1 MSFEELS
8 ITPSSKNIQLN
19 ISKTISFSSSSSP
32 KSKSWFSK
40 KVVPAIRRVRNVAD
54 NVASIAG
61 KVATVASLL

>member
-19 ISKTISFSSSSSP
+19 ISKTISFSSSSP
-32 KSKSWFSK
+32 KTKNWFSK
-40 KVVPAIRRVRNVAD
+40 KVVPAIRRVGNVAG

-61 KVATVASLL
+61 KVATVASIL